1 MVDALARELS
11 DALQQPQSYRATD
24 PTLSELS
31 NEEIIQFALDTMH
44 QYEQNQYVNS
54 LIDDVR
60 KNTIRILIQLL
71 QFRVYYENTQYEI
84 ALQYMNQTN
93 VIPLAGETRVVQTY
107 VVQFQQ
113 LDESIKKNIPELM
126 LNVMDIVYKIWV
138 TYNDSMN
145 VPESV
150 SMVKE
155 KRKKVVYILI
165 DFI

>member
-1 MVDALARELS
+1 MVDALSRELS

-44 QYEQNQYVNS
+44 QYEQSQYVNS

-60 KNTIRILIQLL
+60 KNTIRILIQFL

-84 ALQYMNQTN
+84 ALQYINQTN
-93 VIPLAGETRVVQTY
+93 VIPLAGETRVIQTY

-150 SMVKE
+150 SMS
-155 KRKKVVYILI
+155 KRRGKKLYIY
-165 DFI
+165 

>member
-24 PTLSELS
+24 PTFSELS

-44 QYEQNQYVNS
+44 QYEQSQYVNS

-60 KNTIRILIQLL
+60 KNTIRILIQFL

-84 ALQYMNQTN
+84 ALQYINQTN
-93 VIPLAGETRVVQTY
+93 VIPLAGETRVIQTY

-150 SMVKE
+150 SMS
-155 KRKKVVYILI
+155 KRRGKKLYIY
-165 DFI
+165 